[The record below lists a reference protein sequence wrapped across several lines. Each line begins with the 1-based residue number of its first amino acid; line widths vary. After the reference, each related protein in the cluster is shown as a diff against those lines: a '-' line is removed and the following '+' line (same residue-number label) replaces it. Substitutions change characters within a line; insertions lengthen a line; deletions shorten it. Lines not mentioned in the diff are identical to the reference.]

1 VTPPPAQQVALTA
14 DAAWWAGA
22 RFVAR
27 PLRVRPLRDIVV
39 ALMDSW
45 VLLAIL
51 WTTRFYTGSM
61 RASVTLF
68 GAAAFVFVVA
78 PHFGARRLSPSALDD
93 AGPVVRS
100 ICLAYAISSA
110 VTLVWVPQD
119 ARLLL
124 GVAAVSV
131 PLLLAGRAA
140 SRYLER
146 SLASIDGKSR
156 TLVVGAGEVGR
167 RLISTLNVHEEYG
180 LEVVGAVDDN
190 PKFDGA
196 ELGTGHLG
204 TLSDI
209 PSIVTARRVDVV
221 IVAFSTGDQGN
232 MVDVIRDTMASGAEV
247 WVVPRFFELGFVGGA
262 SDHLWGLPMV
272 RLQTPARNRPMWL
285 MKRGLDF
292 ALATVAAIA
301 CAPVMAVIA
310 MATLIDSGRP
320 ILHRQRRVS
329 LDGRSF
335 EILKFR
341 TMHVV
346 DEAIHDVE
354 WDANESRVTRVGGWL
369 RDTGLDELPQ
379 LFNVLRGE
387 MSLVGPRPERPHF
400 VELFQEMYPR
410 YESRHRLP
418 AGVTGWAQIH
428 GLRGDTS
435 IEERAA
441 FDNYYI
447 ENWSL
452 GRDLKILFRT
462 IPTLFQREEKVDTSS
477 SQVRR
482 G

>member
-1 VTPPPAQQVALTA
+1 MTPPPGPNSTLTTERP
-14 DAAWWAGA
+14 WWAEAGVA
-22 RFVAR
+22 AR
-27 PLRVRPLRDIVV
+27 PSKVRPLRDIVV
-39 ALMDSW
+39 ALTDSW

-51 WTTRFYTGSM
+51 WSTRFYTGSV
-61 RASVTLF
+61 RPSVALF
-68 GAAAFVFVVA
+68 GIAAFAFVIA
-78 PHFGARRLSPSALDD
+78 PHFGTRRLSASAVDD
-93 AGPVVRS
+93 AGPLVRR
-100 ICLAYAISSA
+100 ICLAYAVASA
-110 VTLVWVPQD
+110 ATLMWMPQD
-119 ARLLL
+119 AQLLL
-124 GVAAVSV
+124 GVGALSV
-131 PLLLAGRAA
+131 PLLLLGRGA

-146 SLASIDGKSR
+146 SLSSVDRKSR
-156 TLVVGAGEVGR
+156 TLVVGAGEIGR
-167 RLISTLNVHEEYG
+167 RLISTLGAHEEYG
-180 LEVVGAVDDN
+180 LEVVGVVDDN
-190 PKFDGA
+190 PKFDNA
-196 ELGTGHLG
+196 ELRAGLLG
-204 TLSDI
+204 SLSDI
-209 PSIVTARRVDVV
+209 PSLVATRRIDVV

-232 MVDVIRDTMASGAEV
+232 LVDVIRDTMASGADV
-247 WVVPRFFELGFVGGA
+247 WVVPRFFELGFAGA
-262 SDHLWGLPMV
+262 SSDHVWGLPMV

-285 MKRGLDF
+285 LKRALDF
-292 ALATVAAIA
+292 ALAAVAVVVS
-301 CAPVMAVIA
+301 APVMALIA
-310 MATLIDSGRP
+310 VATLIDSGRP
-320 ILHRQRRVS
+320 ILHRQWRVS
-329 LDGRSF
+329 LDGRAF

-346 DEAIHDVE
+346 DEAIQDVE

-410 YESRHRLP
+410 YGSRHRLP

-452 GRDLKILFRT
+452 GRDLRILLRT
-462 IPTLFQREEKVDTSS
+462 VPTIFQKEERVNTKTSEG
-477 SQVRR
+477 RR